1 MHFNKYAV
9 YATKARV
16 YNAMGETAKAIEY
29 AQKVIAHSADFG
41 LADRSG
47 FANVTRFPAD
57 RELVFGLYAP
67 KFLDWIST
75 TYLSTGGAGNV
86 DQGRLL
92 RALTELYTPLGGGA
106 SIDHRQVA
114 YFRQIDSY
122 TQFIRL
128 LPDRDLLR
136 SIATSSKGIML
147 IRLPEMYYILAEAS
161 YPTDPAAAIEALN
174 KVRDSRGLAPL
185 TTANF
190 SNQAAFDKELM
201 REYIRET
208 PGEGL
213 SFHAIKHFFLAF
225 PSLTGESVTPT
236 EEMFTLPW
244 PQLELT
250 YGNH

>member
-1 MHFNKYAV
+1 M
-9 YATKARV
+9 
-16 YNAMGETAKAIEY
+16 
-29 AQKVIAHSADFG
+29 
-41 LADRSG
+41 
-47 FANVTRFPAD
+47 TRFPAS

-67 KFLDWIST
+67 KFLDWVST

-86 DQGRLL
+86 DQGRQL
-92 RALTELYTPLGGGA
+92 RALNELYTPLGGGA
-106 SIDHRQVA
+106 SIDNRQVA
-114 YFRQIDSY
+114 YYRQIDSY

-136 SIATSSKGIML
+136 SIGNSNKGIML

-161 YPTDPAAAIEALN
+161 YPTDPAAAVEALN

-185 TTANF
+185 TTNNF
-190 SNQAAFDKELM
+190 SNQAAFEKELM
-201 REYIRET
+201 REYLRET

-213 SFHAIKHFFLAF
+213 SFHAIKHFFLPF